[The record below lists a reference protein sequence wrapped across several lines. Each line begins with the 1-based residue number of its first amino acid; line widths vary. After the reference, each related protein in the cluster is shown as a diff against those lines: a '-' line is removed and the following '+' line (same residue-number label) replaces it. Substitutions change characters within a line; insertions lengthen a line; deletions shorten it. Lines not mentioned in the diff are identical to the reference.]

1 MFAPAPM
8 ALLQESD
15 QTWGYLL
22 CVHSLTLKNR
32 AVIVSARTSLSI
44 DHGLRNNTEE
54 LLELILSSFNHSLDV
69 CFLQCS
75 LSHSL
80 TLSFSLSRF
89 HLTHSPSSSWSW
101 CLFFVFY
108 FQPHAFCSKVAQR
121 PMHVHLCLHK
131 VSIESNRIVV
141 SNTECYP
148 NPTHAIVHFD
158 CLYPSFFI
166 FLLFCNQPSLPLPPT
181 LTLPPPLSKS
191 QFALTLLPLFFATAD
206 TKVQDL
212 GPLHC
217 SMHDRC

>member
-80 TLSFSLSRF
+80 SLSFSISSNTF
-89 HLTHSPSSSWSW
+89 IHHLLLGLGVSF
-101 CLFFVFY
+101 LFSIFNPTLF
-108 FQPHAFCSKVAQR
+108 AQR
-121 PMHVHLCLHK
+121 SPKDPCMSTYVCTRSLL
-131 VSIESNRIVV
+131 NRI
-141 SNTECYP
+141 
-148 NPTHAIVHFD
+148 
-158 CLYPSFFI
+158 
-166 FLLFCNQPSLPLPPT
+166 
-181 LTLPPPLSKS
+181 
-191 QFALTLLPLFFATAD
+191 
-206 TKVQDL
+206 
-212 GPLHC
+212 G
-217 SMHDRC
+217 